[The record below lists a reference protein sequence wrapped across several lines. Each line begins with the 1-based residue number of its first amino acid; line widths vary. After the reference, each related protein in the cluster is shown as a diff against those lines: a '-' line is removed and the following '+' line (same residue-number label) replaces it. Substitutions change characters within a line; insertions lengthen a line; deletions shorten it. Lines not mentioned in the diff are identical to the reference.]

1 MTVATTPLLT
11 TPRGT
16 RGLRGRHLADVTSTR
31 PAAAWVADL
40 EAAFGQASPLH
51 QHVPVLVA
59 GKGAV
64 DRLLS
69 RAQRLGRR

>member
-1 MTVATTPLLT
+1 MTVASTPLLT
-11 TPRGT
+11 TPRGRRT
-16 RGLRGRHLADVTSTR
+16 TTGRHLADVTSAR
-31 PAAAWVADL
+31 PPAAWVADL
-40 EAAFGQASPLH
+40 EAAFGGASPLH

-59 GKGAV
+59 GKGAI